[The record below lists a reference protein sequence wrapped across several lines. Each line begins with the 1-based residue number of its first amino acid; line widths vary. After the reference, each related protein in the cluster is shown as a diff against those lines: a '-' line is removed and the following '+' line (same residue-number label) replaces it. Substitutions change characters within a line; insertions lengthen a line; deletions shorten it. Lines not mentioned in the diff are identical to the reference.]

1 MDKVQPSRKRLIA
14 TVLALY
20 VGLIA
25 YKLLSESPEEIAQGL
40 LEQQREDIALSLTQL
55 SISDPNLLACI
66 KKAAAKHPSLG
77 PASSK
82 KTADIRDLKSLY
94 CRQKNIQSLAG
105 IEKFEKLVFLNISN
119 NRIEDI
125 APLASSTQL
134 KTLHLAGNPLTGISA
149 LKNHTSLEALTL
161 PKLPNIDCIKIKS
174 ILKNAIK
181 LRLPP
186 CKQSRDR
193 ILITRKQKAGDKAED
208 LLKES
213 RQLSDKEEKEILDY
227 EYEML
232 RQID

>member
-1 MDKVQPSRKRLIA
+1 VDKVHPYRKFLIG

-40 LEQQREDIALSLTQL
+40 LEQQREDIALSLSQL
-55 SISDPNLLACI
+55 SIPDPNLLACV
-66 KKAAAKHPSLG
+66 KKTATKHPSLG
-77 PASSK
+77 PASSNK
-82 KTADIRDLKSLY
+82 IAHVKDLRSLY

-105 IEKFEKLVFLNISN
+105 IEQFEKLVFLNISH

-134 KTLHLAGNPLTGISA
+134 KTLHLVGNPLTGISA
-149 LKNHTSLEALTL
+149 LKNHTSLETLTL
-161 PKLPNIDCIKIKS
+161 PKLPDTDCIKIKS
-174 ILKNAIK
+174 ILKKATK

-186 CKQSRDR
+186 CKQSRSR
-193 ILITRKQKAGDKAED
+193 MFISSKQSAGDKTEE

-213 RQLSDKEEKEILDY
+213 RQLSDKEENEILDY

-232 RQID
+232 RRID